1 MAISA
6 NDIRRGMVIVFEGQP
21 CKVMDFHHHTPGNLR
36 AMVQARLRN
45 LISGNSFEHRFRSN
59 DTIEKAYL
67 SQQKMEYLYSDGD
80 MHHFMNSDN
89 YEQIAMSEEDL
100 GDAAQWLMPGLKI
113 EVEFYEGS
121 PIGVTLPDAMELVVE
136 YTEPSLKGATVTNA
150 NKPATLENGVSIQ
163 VPPFIESGE
172 KIRVNPSES
181 KYIERVK

>member
-6 NDIRRGMVIVFEGQP
+6 NDIRKGTVIVFEGQP

-45 LISGNSFEHRFRSN
+45 LITGNSFEHRFRSN
-59 DTIEKAYL
+59 DSLERAYL
-67 SQQKMEYLYSDGD
+67 SQQQMEYLYSDGD
-80 MHHFMNSDN
+80 MHHFMNTEN
-89 YEQIAMSEEDL
+89 YEQIALSEEDL

-121 PIGVTLPDAMELVVE
+121 PIGVKLPDSMELTVE
-136 YTEPSLKGATVTNA
+136 YTEPGLKGATVTNT
-150 NKPATLENGVSIQ
+150 NKPAKLENGVTLP

-172 KIRVNPSES
+172 KIRVNPSEA